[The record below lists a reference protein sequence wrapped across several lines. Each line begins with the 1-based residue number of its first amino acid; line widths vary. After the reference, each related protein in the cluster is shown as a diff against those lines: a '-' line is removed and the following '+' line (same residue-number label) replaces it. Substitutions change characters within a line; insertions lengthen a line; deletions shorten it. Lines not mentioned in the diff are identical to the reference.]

1 MNLSKLFLFRCS
13 QPRLSSSVAPLR
25 YWGNSF
31 AMELPTLTRLKGPHI
46 LHQRVWIKFR
56 HLLNVGFS
64 VIFLLFSGPSF
75 AFITVQAIPAV
86 PLGEFMP
93 KKSQRELGLCFLLE
107 HSHVPTAVLALCS
120 SLDLAEEGDPRSSF
134 PGCPSQPLGEGTH
147 FAQGESVFEL
157 LSGAFWISGL
167 SHSRPSLCSMSSP
180 HPWTLL
186 IFPGQKPFEFQD
198 FLQTS
203 MLEFHS
209 TQGNSSFPSP
219 CHTPKTVSKL
229 LISTPGSP
237 LSLYLPGSKPLQREC
252 RILLALPSRA
262 SRGWILD
269 RGSWMR

>member
-1 MNLSKLFLFRCS
+1 
-13 QPRLSSSVAPLR
+13 
-25 YWGNSF
+25 
-31 AMELPTLTRLKGPHI
+31 MEVPTLTRLKGPHI
-46 LHQRVWIKFR
+46 LHQRAWIKFR
-56 HLLNVGFS
+56 LLLNVGFS
-64 VIFLLFSGPSF
+64 VIFLLFCGPSF
-75 AFITVQAIPAV
+75 AFITIQAIPAV

-147 FAQGESVFEL
+147 FAQGESVFEP
-157 LSGAFWISGL
+157 LSGAFWSWGQWESQIPFCSGGSVFEPLFGAFWISGL

-237 LSLYLPGSKPLQREC
+237 FSLYLPSSKPLQRER

-269 RGSWMR
+269 RG